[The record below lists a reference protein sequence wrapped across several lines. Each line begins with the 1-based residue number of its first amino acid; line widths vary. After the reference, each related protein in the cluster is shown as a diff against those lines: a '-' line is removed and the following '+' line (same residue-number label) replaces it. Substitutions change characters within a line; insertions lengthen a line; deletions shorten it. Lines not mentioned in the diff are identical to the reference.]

1 MSVNFK
7 SIFRYAGTL
16 VPSGVRTAL
25 LMCLLLVVGNLSAQT
40 TAKGTVTDNTGEP
53 VIGATVVEKGN
64 PKNAAVTDFD
74 GNFTLKLQS
83 GKTVVISYIGMV
95 TQEVTAGPDMQ
106 IKLQD
111 DNAALEEVV
120 VVGYTSKARKDLTGS
135 VGSVSG
141 AKLAA
146 VPVTSAAV
154 ALQGKVSG
162 VQVTTVDGQPG
173 ADVNIRVRGGTSVT
187 QSNEP
192 LYIVDGFQVSNIND
206 IPPTDI
212 ASIDILKDA
221 SLTAIYG
228 AKGGNG
234 VVVVTTKSAKEGKVT
249 VSFNGNLSISHISKT
264 LDLMNA
270 QQFANYQ
277 YQWHANNGTRSTN
290 AKFFKANFGNPYDL
304 DMYSTLP
311 SHDWQDEV
319 MGETPLNYSA
329 NVTIGGGSEKVKF
342 NASITQSEDKGI
354 IQGSGVRRTNINF
367 KTSVSPS
374 DKLTIQ
380 FNPKFTFRR
389 DEGAGGNNIGTGG
402 IIDVLKYRPTNGLR
416 EFGYVD
422 PTYADPD
429 EEELFTY
436 TNPKNDIAINQLV
449 KHSYTYTNG
458 VAIDWKPIKG
468 LTLRSEATI
477 GLQWTDQSRFYGA
490 LTSTGQD
497 NNNQPVATISNT
509 KKLSYVWTN
518 TAAYNMTLKKDHN
531 FSFLLGQEI
540 NHSQTRSNS
549 ITNRY
554 FPRAFTA
561 KEAWNNMGFG
571 TPYQATASLSTSDRT
586 ASFFG
591 QISYNYKHKYLLS
604 ATFRA
609 DGSTKFAPGNQWGYF
624 PSISGAW
631 VISEE
636 PWFQKNVKFIN
647 QLKIRAAYGLAGN
660 NRIDSDM
667 WRHLYAI
674 NSTGGPGFGEV
685 TTYGEQYYG
694 NNGGAKFSNEG
705 IKWETTITRNLA
717 ADIQLFNGRLTITP
731 EVYWNT
737 TRDLLY
743 RSDLNSTLGYTNQM
757 QNIGQVT
764 NKGVE
769 LTISGD
775 ILQGKDYV
783 LSANLNFGHNKMKID
798 KLNGTDNVVWDQN
811 DRWKSSYNDYCLR
824 VGDEVGLIYGFVYDG
839 LYSFDEFYFDPLNNF
854 QAVPWGSSAADNGT
868 SNNQAP
874 REDGYVTVINDV
886 SGSTESGIATM
897 PGKIKFKDL
906 DGDGRIT
913 ENDRTVIGNTN
924 PKIQGGFGISGS
936 WKDFDFAANFTYML
950 DFDINNA
957 TAYTLSSSEKNKQKF
972 FNVFSD
978 FVNGWQYNDLTG
990 DLTGTK
996 GDILYKLYYVDN
1008 GVDIYK
1014 QANAGRTL
1022 WNPADVQTK
1031 LTQSY
1036 FIEDGSFLRCSD
1048 ITLGYT
1054 LPKKL
1059 TQKVGISKA
1068 RFYVSASNLFILTK
1082 YTGYDPEVDI
1092 QTGLTCGMDYNRYP
1106 RARSFV
1112 FGTNI
1117 TF

>member
-1 MSVNFK
+1 M
-7 SIFRYAGTL
+7 R
-16 VPSGVRTAL
+16 L
-25 LMCLLLVVGNLSAQT
+25 LCKLCLLAAFFVLAPPEVLAQT
-40 TAKGTVTDNTGEP
+40 IAKGQVFDSTGEP
-53 VIGATVVEKGN
+53 VIGATVVEKGD

-74 GNFTLKLQS
+74 GNFSLTLK
-83 GKTVVISYIGMV
+83 KAKAVVISYIGMV
-95 TQEVTAGPDMQ
+95 TQEVAASQNMNVT
-106 IKLQD
+106 LQD
-111 DNAALEEVV
+111 DNASLEEVV

-141 AKLAA
+141 AKLAV

-187 QSNEP
+187 QTNEP
-192 LYIVDGFQVSNIND
+192 LYIVDGFQVDNIND

-234 VVVVTTKSAKEGKVT
+234 VVVVTTKSAKEGKVQ
-249 VSFNGNLSISHISKT
+249 VSFNANLNISHLAKK
-264 LDLMNA
+264 LDIMNA
-270 QQFANYQ
+270 QDFVNYQ
-277 YQWHANNGTRSTN
+277 YQWHAAAGTRNSN
-290 AKFFKANFGNPYDL
+290 AKFFRSNFGNPYDL

-319 MGETPLNYSA
+319 MGETPVNYSA

-342 NASITQSEDKGI
+342 NLSLTNSEDKGI
-354 IQGSGVRRTNINF
+354 ILGSGVRRTNLNV
-367 KTSVSPS
+367 KTNVQIS
-374 DKLTIQ
+374 DKLSMQ

-389 DEGAGGNNIGTGG
+389 DNGAGGDNVGTGG
-402 IIDVLKYRPTNGLR
+402 IIDVLQYRPTNGLR
-416 EFGYVD
+416 EFGYID
-422 PTYADPD
+422 PAYADPN
-429 EEELFTY
+429 EEEIFTY
-436 TNPKNDIAINQLV
+436 TNPKSDIAINQLI

-458 VAIDWKPIKG
+458 IALDWKPVKG
-468 LTLRSEATI
+468 LTLRTEATI
-477 GLQWTDQSRFYGA
+477 GLGWTDNNRFYGA
-490 LTSTGQD
+490 LTSTGKK
-497 NNNQPVATISNT
+497 NNNLPVAEITDT
-509 KKLSYVWTN
+509 RKFSYVWTN
-518 TAAYNMTLKKDHN
+518 TASYNFSVKDTHN
-531 FSFLLGQEI
+531 WSFLLGQEI
-540 NHSQTRSNS
+540 HHSQT
-549 ITNRY
+549 TKTYMMNRY
-554 FPRAFTA
+554 FPRNFQARQ
-561 KEAWNNMGFG
+561 AWNNMKFG
-571 TPYQATASLSTSDRT
+571 NPYQDETELSTADRT

-591 QISYNYKHKYLLS
+591 QANYNFKHRYLLS

-609 DGSTKFAPGNQWGYF
+609 DGSTKFAPGYQWGYF

-636 PWFQKNVKFIN
+636 PFMKNVEWIS
-647 QLKIRAAYGLAGN
+647 QLKLRAAFGLAGN

-667 WRHLYAI
+667 WRILYNI
-674 NSTGGPGFGEV
+674 NSTGGPGFGEQ
-685 TTYGEQYYG
+685 TQYGEKYYG
-694 NNGGAKFSNEG
+694 NNGGATFSNEK

-717 ADIQLFNGRLTITP
+717 ADISLFNGRVTITP

-743 RSDLNSTLGYTNQM
+743 KSDLDPTLGYTNQM

-764 NKGVE
+764 NKGIE
-769 LTISGD
+769 FSISGD

-783 LSANLNFGHNKMKID
+783 LSANINFGLNKKKID
-798 KLNGTDNVVWDQN
+798 KLNGTDDVIWDQN
-811 DRWKSSYNDYCLR
+811 NRWKSSYNDYCLK

-839 LYSFDEFYFDPLNNF
+839 LYQFDEFYFDPLNNY
-854 QAVPWGSSAADNGT
+854 QAVPWGSAAADNGT
-868 SNNQAP
+868 SSNCAP
-874 REDGYVTVINDV
+874 RQDGYVTVINDI
-886 SGSTESGIATM
+886 SGSSNSGIATL

-924 PKIQGGFGISGS
+924 PKIQGGFGLSGQ
-936 WKDFDFAANFTYML
+936 WKDFDFTANFTYML

-957 TAYTLSSSEKNKQKF
+957 TAYTLSASEGNGKDKDKKF
-972 FNVFSD
+972 YNVLTEFKD
-978 FVNGWQYNDLTG
+978 GWQYNDLDG
-990 DLTGTK
+990 SITGTK
-996 GDILYKLYYVDN
+996 GDILYKIYYVDDCVN
-1008 GVDIYK
+1008 LYK
-1014 QANAGRTL
+1014 SANEGRTL
-1022 WNPADVQTK
+1022 WNPTDVTK
-1031 LTQSY
+1031 KITHSY

-1054 LPKKL
+1054 LPKNLIKKTGL
-1059 TQKVGISKA
+1059 TKA
-1068 RFYVSASNLFILTK
+1068 RFYVSASNLFIITG
-1082 YTGYDPEVDI
+1082 YSGYDPEVDI

>member
-1 MSVNFK
+1 M
-7 SIFRYAGTL
+7 R
-16 VPSGVRTAL
+16 L
-25 LMCLLLVVGNLSAQT
+25 LCRLCLLAAFFVLAPPEVLAQT
-40 TAKGTVTDNTGEP
+40 IAKGQVLDSTGEA
-53 VIGATVVEKGN
+53 VIGATVVEKGD

-74 GNFTLKLQS
+74 GNFSLTLKNA
-83 GKTVVISYIGMV
+83 KTVVISYIGMV
-95 TQEVTAGPDMQ
+95 SQEVAASQNMKVT
-106 IKLQD
+106 LQD

-120 VVGYTSKARKDLTGS
+120 VIGYTSKARKDLTGS

-192 LYIVDGFQVSNIND
+192 LYIVDGFQVDNIND

-234 VVVVTTKSAKEGKVT
+234 VVVVTTKSAKEGKVQ
-249 VSFNGNLSISHISKT
+249 VSFNANLNISHLAKK
-264 LDLMNA
+264 LDIMNA
-270 QQFANYQ
+270 QDFVNYQ
-277 YQWHANNGTRSTN
+277 YQWHAAAGTRNSN
-290 AKFFKANFGNPYDL
+290 AKFFRSNFGNPYDL

-319 MGETPLNYSA
+319 MGETPVNYSA

-342 NASITQSEDKGI
+342 NLSLTNSEDKGI
-354 IQGSGVRRTNINF
+354 ILGSGVRRTNLNV
-367 KTSVSPS
+367 KTNVQIS
-374 DKLTIQ
+374 DKLSMQ

-389 DEGAGGNNIGTGG
+389 DNGAGGEHIGTGG

-416 EFGYVD
+416 EYGYID
-422 PTYADPD
+422 PAYADPN

-436 TNPKNDIAINQLV
+436 TNPKSDIAINQLI
-449 KHSYTYTNG
+449 KHTYTYTNG
-458 VAIDWKPIKG
+458 ISFDWKPIKG
-468 LTLRSEATI
+468 LTLRTEATI
-477 GLQWTDQSRFYGA
+477 GLSWKDQNRFYGA
-490 LTSTGQD
+490 LTSTGKS
-497 NNNQPVATISNT
+497 NNNLPVGQITDYRG
-509 KKLSYVWTN
+509 LSYVWTN
-518 TAAYNMTLKKDHN
+518 TASYSFSVKDTHN
-531 FSFLLGQEI
+531 WSFLLGQEI
-540 NHSQTRSNS
+540 QHSQT
-549 ITNRY
+549 TTTYMMNRY
-554 FPRAFTA
+554 FPRNFTA
-561 KEAWNNMGFG
+561 REAWNNMKFG
-571 TPYQATASLSTSDRT
+571 NPFQSETELSTSDRT

-591 QISYNYKHKYLLS
+591 QANYNYKHRYLLS

-609 DGSTKFAPGNQWGYF
+609 DGSTKFAPGYQWGYF

-636 PWFQKNVKFIN
+636 PFMKDVEWIS
-647 QLKIRAAYGLAGN
+647 QLKLRAAFGLAGN
-660 NRIDSDM
+660 NRINSDM
-667 WRHLYAI
+667 WRILYNI
-674 NSTGGPGFGEV
+674 NSTGGPGFGEQ
-685 TTYGEQYYG
+685 TQYGEKYYG
-694 NNGGAKFSNEG
+694 NNGGATFSNEE

-717 ADIQLFNGRLTITP
+717 ADISLFNGRVTITP

-743 RSDLNSTLGYTNQM
+743 KSDLDPTLGYTNQQ

-764 NKGVE
+764 NKGIE
-769 LTISGD
+769 FSISGD

-783 LSANLNFGHNKMKID
+783 LSANINFGLNKKKID
-798 KLNGTDNVVWDQN
+798 KLNGTDDVIWDQN
-811 DRWKSSYNDYCLR
+811 NRWKSSYNDYCLK

-839 LYSFDEFYFDPLNNF
+839 LYQFDEFYFDPLNNY
-854 QAVPWGSSAADNGT
+854 QAVPWGSAAADNGT
-868 SNNQAP
+868 SSNCAP
-874 REDGYVTVINDV
+874 REDGYVTVINDI
-886 SGSTESGIATM
+886 SGSSNSGIATL

-924 PKIQGGFGISGS
+924 PKIQGGFGLSGQ
-936 WKDFDFAANFTYML
+936 WKDFDFTANFTYML

-957 TAYTLSSSEKNKQKF
+957 TAYTLSASESNKNNF
-972 FNVFSD
+972 YNVLKEFR
-978 FVNGWQYNDLTG
+978 NGWQYNDIDG
-990 DLTGTK
+990 SITGTK
-996 GDILYKLYYVDN
+996 GDILYKIYYVDDCVN
-1008 GVDIYK
+1008 LYK
-1014 QANAGRTL
+1014 NANQGRDL
-1022 WNPADVQTK
+1022 WNPTDVTK
-1031 LTQSY
+1031 KITHSY

-1048 ITLGYT
+1048 ITVGYT
-1054 LPKKL
+1054 LPKNL
-1059 TQKVGISKA
+1059 IQKVGLTKA
-1068 RFYVSASNLFILTK
+1068 RFYVSASNLFILTS
-1082 YTGYDPEVDI
+1082 YSGYDPEVDI

>member
-1 MSVNFK
+1 M
-7 SIFRYAGTL
+7 R
-16 VPSGVRTAL
+16 L
-25 LMCLLLVVGNLSAQT
+25 LCKLCLLAAFFVLAPPEVLAQT
-40 TAKGTVTDNTGEP
+40 IAKGQVFDTTGEP
-53 VIGATVVEKGN
+53 VIGATVVEKGD

-74 GNFTLKLQS
+74 GNFTLSLKKA
-83 GKTVVISYIGMV
+83 KTVVISFIGMV
-95 TQEVTAGPDMQ
+95 TQEVAASQNMKVT
-106 IKLQD
+106 LQD

-120 VVGYTSKARKDLTGS
+120 VIGYTSKARKDLTGS

-192 LYIVDGFQVSNIND
+192 LYIVDGFQVENIND

-234 VVVVTTKSAKEGKVT
+234 VVVVTTKSAKEGKVQ
-249 VSFNGNLSISHISKT
+249 VSFNGNLNISHLAKK

-270 QQFANYQ
+270 QDFVNYQ
-277 YQWHANNGTRSTN
+277 YQWHAAAGTRNSN
-290 AKFFKANFGNPYDL
+290 AKFFRSNFGNPYDL

-319 MGETPLNYSA
+319 MGETPVNYSA

-342 NASITQSEDKGI
+342 NLSLTNSEDKGI
-354 IQGSGVRRTNINF
+354 ILGSGVRRTNLNV
-367 KTSVSPS
+367 KTNIELS
-374 DKLTIQ
+374 DKLSMQ

-389 DEGAGGNNIGTGG
+389 DNGAGGDNIGTGG

-416 EFGYVD
+416 EYGYID
-422 PTYADPD
+422 PAYADPI
-429 EEELFTY
+429 EESYFTY
-436 TNPKNDIAINQLV
+436 TNPKSDIAINQLI

-458 VAIDWKPIKG
+458 IALDWKPIKG
-468 LTLRSEATI
+468 LTLRTEATI
-477 GLQWTDQSRFYGA
+477 GLGWTDNNRFYGA
-490 LTSTGQD
+490 LTSTGKS
-497 NNNQPVATISNT
+497 NNNLPVAQITDT
-509 KKLSYVWTN
+509 RKFSYVWTN
-518 TAAYNMTLKKDHN
+518 TAAYSFSVKDTHN
-531 FSFLLGQEI
+531 WSFLLGQEI
-540 NHSQTRSNS
+540 HHSQNT
-549 ITNRY
+549 TTYMMNRY
-554 FPRAFTA
+554 FPRNFSARD
-561 KEAWNNMGFG
+561 AWNNMKFG
-571 TPYQATASLSTSDRT
+571 TPYQSETELSTADRT

-591 QISYNYKHKYLLS
+591 QANYNFKHRYLLS

-609 DGSTKFAPGNQWGYF
+609 DGSTKFAPGYQWGYF

-636 PWFQKNVKFIN
+636 PFMKDVKWIS
-647 QLKIRAAYGLAGN
+647 QLKLRAAFGLAGN
-660 NRIDSDM
+660 NRISSDM
-667 WRHLYAI
+667 WRILYTI
-674 NSTGGPGFGEV
+674 NSTGGPGFSEQ
-685 TTYGEQYYG
+685 TQYGEKYYG
-694 NNGGAKFSNEG
+694 NNGGSTFSNEK

-717 ADIQLFNGRLTITP
+717 ADISLFNGRITITP

-743 RSDLNSTLGYTNQM
+743 KSDLDPTLGYTSQQ

-764 NKGVE
+764 NKGIE
-769 LTISGD
+769 FSISGD

-783 LSANLNFGHNKMKID
+783 LSANINFGLNKKKID
-798 KLNGTDNVVWDQN
+798 KLNGTDDVIWDQN
-811 DRWKSSYNDYCLR
+811 NRWKSSYNDYCLK

-839 LYSFDEFYFDPLNNF
+839 LYQFDEFYFDPLNNY
-854 QAVPWGSSAADNGT
+854 QAVPWGSAAADNGT
-868 SNNQAP
+868 SSNCAP
-874 REDGYVTVINDV
+874 REDGYVTVINDI
-886 SGSTESGIATM
+886 SGSSNSGIATL

-924 PKIQGGFGISGS
+924 PKVQGGFGLSGQ
-936 WKDFDFAANFTYML
+936 WKDFDFTANFTYML

-957 TAYTLSSSEKNKQKF
+957 TAYTLSSSEGNKNNF
-972 FNVFSD
+972 YNVLTEFN
-978 FVNGWQYNDLTG
+978 NGWQYNDIDG
-990 DLTGTK
+990 SITGTK
-996 GDILYKLYYVDN
+996 GDILYKIYYVDDCVN
-1008 GVDIYK
+1008 LYK
-1014 QANAGRTL
+1014 NANQGRTL
-1022 WNPADVQTK
+1022 WNPTDVTK
-1031 LTQSY
+1031 KITHSY

-1054 LPKKL
+1054 LPKNLIK
-1059 TQKVGISKA
+1059 KVGLTKA
-1068 RFYVSASNLFILTK
+1068 RFYVSASNLFIITG

>member
-1 MSVNFK
+1 M
-7 SIFRYAGTL
+7 R
-16 VPSGVRTAL
+16 L
-25 LMCLLLVVGNLSAQT
+25 LCKLCLLAAFFVLAPPEVLAQT
-40 TAKGTVTDNTGEP
+40 IAKGQVFDSTGEP
-53 VIGATVVEKGN
+53 VIGATVVEKGD
-64 PKNAAVTDFD
+64 PKNATVTDFD
-74 GNFTLKLQS
+74 GNFSLTLKKAKQ
-83 GKTVVISYIGMV
+83 VVISYIGMV
-95 TQEVTAGPDMQ
+95 SQEVTASPNMNVT
-106 IKLQD
+106 LQD

-120 VVGYTSKARKDLTGS
+120 VIGYTSKARKDLTGS

-192 LYIVDGFQVSNIND
+192 LYIVDGFQVDNIND

-228 AKGGNG
+228 SKGGNG
-234 VVVVTTKSAKEGKVT
+234 VVVVTTKSAKEGKVQ
-249 VSFNGNLSISHISKT
+249 VSFNANLNISHLAKT
-264 LDLMNA
+264 LDIMNA
-270 QQFANYQ
+270 QDFVNYQ
-277 YQWHANNGTRSTN
+277 YQWHAAAGTRNSN
-290 AKFFKANFGNPYDL
+290 AKFFRSNFGNPYDL

-319 MGETPLNYSA
+319 MGETPVNYSA

-342 NASITQSEDKGI
+342 NLSLTNSEDKGI
-354 IQGSGVRRTNINF
+354 ILGSGVRRTNLNM
-367 KTSVSPS
+367 KTNVQLS
-374 DKLTIQ
+374 DKLSMQ
-380 FNPKFTFRR
+380 YNPKFTFRR
-389 DEGAGGNNIGTGG
+389 DNGAGGSHIGTGG

-416 EFGYVD
+416 EFGYID
-422 PTYADPD
+422 PAYADPN

-436 TNPKNDIAINQLV
+436 TNPKSDIAINQLI

-458 VAIDWKPIKG
+458 LAFDWKPLKG
-468 LTLRSEATI
+468 LTLRTEATL
-477 GLQWTDQSRFYGA
+477 GLGWTDNNRFYGA
-490 LTSTGQD
+490 LTSTGKK
-497 NNNQPVATISNT
+497 NNNLPVAQITNT
-509 KKLSYVWTN
+509 RRFSYVWTN
-518 TAAYNMTLKKDHN
+518 TAVYNFSVKDTHN
-531 FSFLLGQEI
+531 WSFLLGQEI
-540 NHSQTRSNS
+540 QDSQTTTTYIQSL
-549 ITNRY
+549 Y
-554 FPRAFTA
+554 FPRNFTA
-561 KEAWNNMGFG
+561 REAWNNMSFG
-571 TPYQATASLSTSDRT
+571 TAYGDRTELSTANRT

-591 QISYNYKHKYLLS
+591 QANYNYKHRYLLS

-609 DGSTKFAPGNQWGYF
+609 DGSTKFAPGYQWGYF
-624 PSISGAW
+624 PSVSGAW

-636 PWFQKNVKFIN
+636 PFMKNIEWIS
-647 QLKIRAAYGLAGN
+647 QLKLRAAIGLVGN
-660 NRIDSDM
+660 NNIANDM
-667 WRHLYAI
+667 WRILYSI
-674 NSTGGPGFGEV
+674 NSNGGPGFGEQ
-685 TTYGEQYYG
+685 TQYGEKYYG
-694 NNGGAKFSNEG
+694 NNGGAKFSNEE

-717 ADIQLFNGRLTITP
+717 ADISLFNGRVTITP

-743 RSDLNSTLGYTNQM
+743 DSYLDSTLGYTSQQ

-764 NKGVE
+764 NKGIE
-769 LTISGD
+769 FSISGD

-783 LSANLNFGHNKMKID
+783 LSANINFGLNKKKID
-798 KLNGTDNVVWDQN
+798 KLNGTDDVLWYQN
-811 DRWKSSYNDYCLR
+811 DNWKSSYNDYCLK

-839 LYSFDEFYFDPLNNF
+839 LYQFDEFYFDPLNNY
-854 QAVPWGSSAADNGT
+854 QAVPWGSAAADNGT
-868 SNNQAP
+868 SSNCAP
-874 REDGYVTVINDV
+874 RQDGYITVINDI
-886 SGSTESGIATM
+886 SGSSNSGIATL

-924 PKIQGGFGISGS
+924 PKVQGGFGLSGQ
-936 WKDFDFAANFTYML
+936 WKDFDFTANFTYML

-957 TAYTLSSSEKNKQKF
+957 TAYTLSASESNKNNF
-972 FNVFSD
+972 YNVLKD
-978 FVNGWQYNDLTG
+978 FRNGWQYNDIDG
-990 DLTGTK
+990 SITGTK
-996 GDILYKLYYVDN
+996 GDILYKIYYVDDCVN
-1008 GVDIYK
+1008 LYK
-1014 QANAGRTL
+1014 KANEGRDL
-1022 WNPADVQTK
+1022 WNPTDVTK
-1031 LTQSY
+1031 KITHSY

-1054 LPKKL
+1054 LPKNL
-1059 TQKVGISKA
+1059 TQKIGLSKA
-1068 RFYVSASNLFILTK
+1068 RFYVSASNLFILTG
-1082 YTGYDPEVDI
+1082 YSGYDPEVDI

>member
-1 MSVNFK
+1 M
-7 SIFRYAGTL
+7 
-16 VPSGVRTAL
+16 
-25 LMCLLLVVGNLSAQT
+25 
-40 TAKGTVTDNTGEP
+40 
-53 VIGATVVEKGN
+53 IGATVVEKGD

-74 GNFTLKLQS
+74 GNFSLTLKNA
-83 GKTVVISYIGMV
+83 KTVVISYIGMV
-95 TQEVTAGPDMQ
+95 SQEVAASQNMKVT
-106 IKLQD
+106 LQD

-120 VVGYTSKARKDLTGS
+120 VIGYTSKARKDLTGS

-192 LYIVDGFQVSNIND
+192 LYIVDGFQVDNIND

-234 VVVVTTKSAKEGKVT
+234 VVVVTTKSAKEGKVQ
-249 VSFNGNLSISHISKT
+249 VSFNANLNISHLAKK
-264 LDLMNA
+264 LDIMNA
-270 QQFANYQ
+270 QDFVNYQ
-277 YQWHANNGTRSTN
+277 YQWHAAAGTRNSN
-290 AKFFKANFGNPYDL
+290 AKFFRSNFGNPYDL

-319 MGETPLNYSA
+319 MGETPVNYSA

-342 NASITQSEDKGI
+342 NLSLTNSEDKGI
-354 IQGSGVRRTNINF
+354 ILGSGVRRTNLNV
-367 KTSVSPS
+367 KTNVQIS
-374 DKLTIQ
+374 DKLSMQ

-389 DEGAGGNNIGTGG
+389 DNGAGGEHIGTGG

-416 EFGYVD
+416 EYGYID
-422 PTYADPD
+422 PAYADPN

-436 TNPKNDIAINQLV
+436 TNPKSDIAINQLI
-449 KHSYTYTNG
+449 KHSYSYTNG
-458 VAIDWKPIKG
+458 ISFDWKPIKG
-468 LTLRSEATI
+468 LTLRTEATI
-477 GLQWTDQSRFYGA
+477 GLNWRDQNRFYGA
-490 LTSTGQD
+490 LTSTGKS
-497 NNNQPVATISNT
+497 NNNLPVGQITDYRG
-509 KKLSYVWTN
+509 LSYVWTN
-518 TAAYNMTLKKDHN
+518 TASYSFSVKDTHN
-531 FSFLLGQEI
+531 WSFLLGQEI
-540 NHSQTRSNS
+540 QHSQT
-549 ITNRY
+549 TTTYMMNRY
-554 FPRAFTA
+554 FPRNFTA
-561 KEAWNNMGFG
+561 REAWNNMKFG
-571 TPYQATASLSTSDRT
+571 NPYQSETELSTSDRT

-591 QISYNYKHKYLLS
+591 QANYNFKHRYLLS

-609 DGSTKFAPGNQWGYF
+609 DGSTKFAPGYQWGYF

-636 PWFQKNVKFIN
+636 PFMKDVEWIS
-647 QLKIRAAYGLAGN
+647 QLKLRAAFGLAGN
-660 NRIDSDM
+660 NRINSDM
-667 WRHLYAI
+667 WRILYNI
-674 NSTGGPGFGEV
+674 NSTGGPGFGEQ
-685 TTYGEQYYG
+685 TQYGEKYYG
-694 NNGGAKFSNEG
+694 NNGGATFSNEE

-717 ADIQLFNGRLTITP
+717 ADISLFNGRVTITP

-743 RSDLNSTLGYTNQM
+743 KSDLDPTLGYTNQQ

-764 NKGVE
+764 NKGIE
-769 LTISGD
+769 FSISGD

-783 LSANLNFGHNKMKID
+783 LSANINFGLNKKKID
-798 KLNGTDNVVWDQN
+798 KLNGTDDVIWDQN
-811 DRWKSSYNDYCLR
+811 NRWKSSYNDYCLK

-839 LYSFDEFYFDPLNNF
+839 LYQFDEFYFDPLNNY
-854 QAVPWGSSAADNGT
+854 QAVPWGSAAADNGT
-868 SNNQAP
+868 SSNCAP
-874 REDGYVTVINDV
+874 REDGYVTVINDI
-886 SGSTESGIATM
+886 SGSSNSGIATL

-924 PKIQGGFGISGS
+924 PKIQGGFGLSGQ
-936 WKDFDFAANFTYML
+936 WKDFDFTANFTYML

-957 TAYTLSSSEKNKQKF
+957 TAYTLSASEGNKNNF
-972 FNVFSD
+972 YNVLKD
-978 FVNGWQYNDLTG
+978 FRNGWQYNDIDG
-990 DLTGTK
+990 SITGTK
-996 GDILYKLYYVDN
+996 GDILYKIYYVDDCVN
-1008 GVDIYK
+1008 LYK
-1014 QANAGRTL
+1014 NANQGRDL
-1022 WNPADVQTK
+1022 WNPTDVTK
-1031 LTQSY
+1031 KITHSY

-1048 ITLGYT
+1048 ITVGYT
-1054 LPKKL
+1054 LPKNL
-1059 TQKVGISKA
+1059 IQKVGLTKA
-1068 RFYVSASNLFILTK
+1068 RFYVSASNLFILTG
-1082 YTGYDPEVDI
+1082 YSGYDPEVDI

>member
-1 MSVNFK
+1 MSVKFK
-7 SIFRYAGTL
+7 SIFR
-16 VPSGVRTAL
+16 SAL
-25 LMCLLLVVGNLSAQT
+25 LLCLLLVCGQAMAQT
-40 TAKGTVTDNTGEP
+40 TAKGTVTDATGEP

-74 GNFTLKLQS
+74 GNFTLKLQN

-95 TQEVTAGPDMQ
+95 TQEVKAGPDMKVQ
-106 IKLQD
+106 LQD

-141 AKLAA
+141 AKLAV

-154 ALQGKVSG
+154 ALQGKISG

-173 ADVNIRVRGGTSVT
+173 ADVNIRVRGGTSIT

-212 ASIDILKDA
+212 ASIDVLKDA

-234 VVVVTTKSAKEGKVT
+234 VVVVTTKSAKEGKVQVT
-249 VSFNGNLSISHISKT
+249 FNANLNISHLAKK

-270 QQFANYQ
+270 QDFANYQ
-277 YQWHANNGTRSTN
+277 YQWHSCNGTRSTN
-290 AKFFKANFGNPYDL
+290 GKFFRANFGNPYDL

-311 SHDWQDEV
+311 SHDWQKEV
-319 MGETPLNYSA
+319 MGETPVNYST
-329 NVTIGGGSEKVKF
+329 NVTIGGGSDKIKF
-342 NASITQSEDKGI
+342 NLSLTQSEDKGI
-354 IQGSGVRRTNINF
+354 ILGSGVRRTNINF
-367 KTSVSPS
+367 KTNVQLSKNFS
-374 DKLTIQ
+374 IQ
-380 FNPKFTFRR
+380 FNPKFTYRR

-416 EFGYVD
+416 EFGYID
-422 PTYADPD
+422 PAYADPA
-429 EEELFTY
+429 EEELFNY
-436 TNPKNDIAINQLV
+436 TNPKSDIAINQLI
-449 KHSYTYTNG
+449 KHTYTYTNS
-458 VAIDWKPIKG
+458 VALEWKPIKG
-468 LTLRSEATI
+468 LNLRSEATI
-477 GLQWTDQSRFYGA
+477 GLQWADQSRFYGA
-490 LTSTGQD
+490 YTSVGQSTVH
-497 NNNQPVATISNT
+497 NKQPVATIAHT
-509 KKLSYVWTN
+509 KRLNYVWTN
-518 TAAYNMTLKKDHN
+518 TAAYNFSLKDMHN

-540 NHSQTRSNS
+540 YDSQTRSNS
-549 ITNRY
+549 MTNHL
-554 FPRAFTA
+554 FPEAFTA
-561 KEAWNNMGFG
+561 QEAWDNMNFG
-571 TPYQATASLSTSDRT
+571 TPYDVSSSLSTPDRT

-591 QISYNYKHKYLLS
+591 QVSYNYKHRYLIS
-604 ATFRA
+604 ATMRA
-609 DGSTKFAPGNQWGYF
+609 DGSTKFAPGYQWGYF

-631 VISEE
+631 VLSEE
-636 PWFQKNVKFIN
+636 PFMKDIKWIS

-660 NRIDSDM
+660 NRIGSDLY
-667 WRHLYAI
+667 RELYAI

-685 TTYGEQYYG
+685 TSLGEQYYG
-694 NNGGAKFSNEG
+694 NNSGSQFYNHK

-717 ADIQLFNGRLTITP
+717 ADISLFNGRLTITP
-731 EVYWNT
+731 EFYWNT

-743 RSDLNSTLGYTNQM
+743 RSDLLAVGYTSQM

-764 NKGVE
+764 NKGIE
-769 LTISGD
+769 LTVSGD

-783 LSANLNFGHNKMKID
+783 LSANFTFGHNKMKID
-798 KLNGTDNVVWDQN
+798 KLNGTDKVVWDQN

-824 VGDEVGLIYGFVYDG
+824 EGDEVGLIYGFVYDG
-839 LYSFDEFYFDPLNNF
+839 LYQFDEFYFDPQNNY
-854 QAVPWGSSAADNGT
+854 QAIPWGSSAADNGT
-868 SNNQAP
+868 SSNCGP

-886 SGSTESGIATM
+886 SGTSNSGIATL

-924 PKIQGGFGISGS
+924 PKFQGGFGLSGS
-936 WKDFDFAANFTYML
+936 WKDFDFTANFSYML

-957 TAYTLSSSEKNKQKF
+957 TAYTLSSSEGNKNKFNNVLAKF
-972 FNVFSD
+972 A
-978 FVNGWQYNDLTG
+978 NGWQYNDIDGSITN
-990 DLTGTK
+990 TK
-996 GDILYKLYYVDN
+996 GDILYKVYYLNDPVGLY
-1008 GVDIYK
+1008 K
-1014 QANAGRTL
+1014 RANEGRTL
-1022 WNPADVQTK
+1022 WNPTDVTTK

-1048 ITLGYT
+1048 VTLGYT

-1059 TQKVGISKA
+1059 TQKIGISKA
-1068 RFYVSASNLFILTK
+1068 RFYVSASNLFIITK

>member
-1 MSVNFK
+1 MSVNIK
-7 SIFRYAGTL
+7 SIL
-16 VPSGVRTAL
+16 RTAL
-25 LMCLLLVVGNLSAQT
+25 LLCLLLVVGQLHAQT
-40 TAKGTVTDNTGEP
+40 TAKGTVIDATGEA

-64 PKNAAVTDFD
+64 PKNATATDFD
-74 GNFTLKLQS
+74 GNFTLKLQQ
-83 GKTVVISYIGMV
+83 GKTVVVSYIGMV
-95 TQEVTAGPDMQ
+95 SQEVTAGPNMKIQ
-106 IKLQD
+106 LKD

-135 VGSVSG
+135 VGSISG
-141 AKLAA
+141 KKLEV

-154 ALQGKVSG
+154 ALQGKISG

-192 LYIVDGFQVSNIND
+192 LYIVDGFQVDNIND
-206 IPPTDI
+206 IPPSDI
-212 ASIDILKDA
+212 ASIDVLKDA

-234 VVVVTTKSAKEGKVT
+234 VVVVTTKSAQVGKVQ
-249 VSFNGNLSISHISKT
+249 VSFNGNLNISSLARK
-264 LDLMNA
+264 LDLMDA
-270 QQFANYQ
+270 QDFANYQ
-277 YQWHANNGTRSTN
+277 YQWHAANGTRSSN

-319 MGETPLNYSA
+319 MGENPINYSA
-329 NVTIGGGSEKVKF
+329 NVTIGGGSETVKF
-342 NASITQSEDKGI
+342 NVSLTQSEDKGVI
-354 IQGSGVRRTNINF
+354 LGSGVRRTVMNF
-367 KTSVSPS
+367 KTNVQINK
-374 DKLTIQ
+374 KLSLQ

-422 PTYADPD
+422 PAYADPD
-429 EEELFTY
+429 EEELFNY
-436 TNPKNDIAINQLV
+436 TNPRNDIAINQLI

-458 VAIDWKPIKG
+458 LALDWKPIKG

-477 GLQWTDQSRFYGA
+477 GLRWTDQSRFYGA
-490 LTSTGQD
+490 LTDVGQSH
-497 NNNQPVATISNT
+497 NSQPVAELTNT
-509 KKLSYVWTN
+509 KRFSYVWTN
-518 TAAYNMTLKKDHN
+518 TASYNFSLEDKHN
-531 FSFLLGQEI
+531 FSFLVGQEI
-540 NHSQTRSNS
+540 HHSQQTSNGLM
-549 ITNRY
+549 NRY

-561 KEAWNNMGFG
+561 REAWNNMGFG
-571 TPYQATASLSTSDRT
+571 TPYLSPSSLTTADRT

-591 QISYNYKHKYLLS
+591 QASYNFNHKYLLS

-609 DGSTKFAPGNQWGYF
+609 DGSTKFAPGKQWGYF

-631 VISEE
+631 VMSEE
-636 PWFQKNVKFIN
+636 PFMKDISWISN
-647 QLKIRAAYGLAGN
+647 LKLRAAFGLSGN
-660 NRIDSDM
+660 NRIDNDM
-667 WRHLYAI
+667 WRVLYAI

-685 TTYGEQYYG
+685 TPFGEQYYG
-694 NNGGAKFSNEG
+694 NNGGNKFSNKD
-705 IKWETTITRNLA
+705 IKWETTITRNIA
-717 ADIQLFNGRLTITP
+717 ADISLFNGRVSITP
-731 EVYWNT
+731 EFYWNT

-743 RSDLNSTLGYTNQM
+743 KSDLPSVIGYTSQM

-764 NKGVE
+764 NKGIEFSV
-769 LTISGD
+769 TGD

-783 LSANLNFGHNKMKID
+783 LSANINFGWNKKKID
-798 KLNGTDNVVWDQN
+798 KLNGTDDIVWDQN
-811 DRWKSSYNDYCLR
+811 DRWKSSYNDYCLK

-839 LYSFDEFYFDPLNNF
+839 LYRFDEFYFDPLNNY
-854 QAVPWGSSAADNGT
+854 QAVPWGSSSADNGT
-868 SNNQAP
+868 SSNCAP

-886 SGSTESGIATM
+886 SGSSNSGIATL

-924 PKIQGGFGISGS
+924 PKIQGGFGLSGQ
-936 WKDFDFAANFTYML
+936 WKNFDFTANFTYML

-957 TAYTLSSSEKNKQKF
+957 TAYTLSSSEGNSKHF
-972 FNVFSD
+972 FNVLEKFKD
-978 FVNGWQYNDLTG
+978 GWQYNDISG
-990 DLTGTK
+990 QLTGTK
-996 GDILYKLYYVDN
+996 GDILYKLYYVDDCVN
-1008 GVDIYK
+1008 IYK
-1014 QANAGRTL
+1014 NANQGRTL
-1022 WNPADVQTK
+1022 WNPTDVTTK

-1036 FIEDGSFLRCSD
+1036 FIEDASFLRCSD
-1048 ITLGYT
+1048 VTIGYT
-1054 LPKKL
+1054 LPKSL
-1059 TQKVGISKA
+1059 TQKAGISKA
-1068 RFYVSASNLFILTK
+1068 RFYVSASNLFIITS

-1106 RARSFV
+1106 RARMFA

>member
-1 MSVNFK
+1 LFVL
-7 SIFRYAGTL
+7 APPEVL
-16 VPSGVRTAL
+16 
-25 LMCLLLVVGNLSAQT
+25 AQT
-40 TAKGTVTDNTGEP
+40 IAKGQVFDSTGEP
-53 VIGATVVEKGN
+53 VIGATVVEKGD

-74 GNFTLKLQS
+74 GNFSLTLK
-83 GKTVVISYIGMV
+83 KAKAVVISYIGMV
-95 TQEVTAGPDMQ
+95 TQEVAASQNMNVT
-106 IKLQD
+106 LQD

-192 LYIVDGFQVSNIND
+192 LYIVDGFQVDNIND

-228 AKGGNG
+228 SKGGNG
-234 VVVVTTKSAKEGKVT
+234 VVVVTTKSAKEGKVQ
-249 VSFNGNLSISHISKT
+249 VSFNANLNISHLAKT
-264 LDLMNA
+264 LDIMNA
-270 QQFANYQ
+270 QDFVNYQ
-277 YQWHANNGTRSTN
+277 YQWHAAAGTRNSN
-290 AKFFKANFGNPYDL
+290 AKFFRSNFGNPYDL

-319 MGETPLNYSA
+319 MGETPVNYSA

-342 NASITQSEDKGI
+342 NLSLTNSEDKGI
-354 IQGSGVRRTNINF
+354 ILGSGVRRTNLNM
-367 KTSVSPS
+367 KTNVQLS
-374 DKLTIQ
+374 DKLSMQ
-380 FNPKFTFRR
+380 YNPKFTFRR
-389 DEGAGGNNIGTGG
+389 DNGAGGSHIGTGG

-416 EFGYVD
+416 EFGYID
-422 PTYADPD
+422 PAYADPN

-436 TNPKNDIAINQLV
+436 TNPKSDIAINQLI

-458 VAIDWKPIKG
+458 LAFDWKPLKG
-468 LTLRSEATI
+468 LTLRTEATL
-477 GLQWTDQSRFYGA
+477 GLGWTDNNRFYGA
-490 LTSTGQD
+490 LTATGK
-497 NNNQPVATISNT
+497 NNNNLPVAQITNT
-509 KKLSYVWTN
+509 RRFSYVWTN
-518 TAAYNMTLKKDHN
+518 TAVYNFSVKDTHN
-531 FSFLLGQEI
+531 WSFLLGQEI
-540 NHSQTRSNS
+540 QDSQTTTTYIQSL
-549 ITNRY
+549 Y
-554 FPRAFTA
+554 FPRNFTA
-561 KEAWNNMGFG
+561 REAWNNMSFG
-571 TPYQATASLSTSDRT
+571 TAYGDRTELSTANRT

-591 QISYNYKHKYLLS
+591 QVNYNYKHRYLLS

-609 DGSTKFAPGNQWGYF
+609 DGSTKFAPGYQWGYF
-624 PSISGAW
+624 PSVSGAW

-636 PWFQKNVKFIN
+636 PFMKNIEWIS
-647 QLKIRAAYGLAGN
+647 QLKLRAAIGLVGN
-660 NRIDSDM
+660 NNIANDM
-667 WRHLYAI
+667 WRILYSI
-674 NSTGGPGFGEV
+674 NSNGGPGFGEQ
-685 TTYGEQYYG
+685 TQYGEKYYG
-694 NNGGAKFSNEG
+694 NNGGAKFSNEE

-717 ADIQLFNGRLTITP
+717 ADISLFNGRVTITP

-743 RSDLNSTLGYTNQM
+743 DSYLDSTLGYTSQQ

-764 NKGVE
+764 NKGIE
-769 LTISGD
+769 FSISGD

-783 LSANLNFGHNKMKID
+783 LSANINFGLNKKKID
-798 KLNGTDNVVWDQN
+798 KLNGTDDVLWYQN
-811 DRWKSSYNDYCLR
+811 GSWKSSYNDYCLK

-839 LYSFDEFYFDPLNNF
+839 LYQFDEFYFDPLNNY

-868 SNNQAP
+868 SSDRAP
-874 REDGYVTVINDV
+874 REDGYVTVINDI
-886 SGSTESGIATM
+886 SGSSNSGIATL

-924 PKIQGGFGISGS
+924 PKIQGGFGLSGQ
-936 WKDFDFAANFTYML
+936 WKDFDFTANFTYML

-957 TAYTLSSSEKNKQKF
+957 TAYTLSASEGNKNNF
-972 FNVFSD
+972 YNVLKD
-978 FVNGWQYNDLTG
+978 FRNGWQYNDIDG
-990 DLTGTK
+990 SITGTK
-996 GDILYKLYYVDN
+996 GDILYKIYYVDDCVN
-1008 GVDIYK
+1008 LYK
-1014 QANAGRTL
+1014 NANQGRDL
-1022 WNPADVQTK
+1022 WNPTDVTK
-1031 LTQSY
+1031 KITHSY

-1054 LPKKL
+1054 LPKNL
-1059 TQKVGISKA
+1059 TQKIGLSKA
-1068 RFYVSASNLFILTK
+1068 RFYVSASNLFILTG
-1082 YTGYDPEVDI
+1082 YSGYDPEVDI

>member
-1 MSVNFK
+1 MSVKMK
-7 SIFRYAGTL
+7 SIFRTTL
-16 VPSGVRTAL
+16 L
-25 LMCLLLVVGNLSAQT
+25 LCLLLVCGQAMAQT
-40 TAKGTVTDNTGEP
+40 TAKGTVVDATGEP

-74 GNFTLKLQS
+74 GNFTLKLQKS
-83 GKTVVISYIGMV
+83 KTIVVSYIGMV
-95 TQEVTAGPDMQ
+95 TQEVNATGGDLS
-106 IKLQD
+106 ITLQD
-111 DNAALEEVV
+111 DNASLEEVV

-135 VGSVSG
+135 VGSISG

-154 ALQGKVSG
+154 ALQGKISG

-212 ASIDILKDA
+212 ASIDVLKDA

-234 VVVVTTKSAKEGKVT
+234 VVVVTTKSAKEGKIQ
-249 VSFNGNLSISHISKT
+249 VSFNGNLNISHLSKK

-270 QQFANYQ
+270 QDFANYQ
-277 YQWHANNGTRSTN
+277 YQWHACNGTRSSN

-329 NVTIGGGSEKVKF
+329 NVTVGGGSEKVKF
-342 NASITQSEDKGI
+342 NVSVTQSEDKGI
-354 IQGSGVRRTNINF
+354 ILGSGVRRTNLNF
-367 KTSVSPS
+367 KTNVQIS
-374 DKLTIQ
+374 DKLSLQ

-422 PTYADPD
+422 PSYADPN
-429 EEELFTY
+429 EEEIFTY
-436 TNPKNDIAINQLV
+436 TNPKNDIAINQLI

-458 VAIDWKPIKG
+458 LALDWKPIKG
-468 LTLRSEATI
+468 LTLRTEATI
-477 GLQWTDQSRFYGA
+477 GLKWTDQSRFYGA
-490 LTSTGQD
+490 LTDVGRD
-497 NNNQPVATISNT
+497 NNNQPVATITNT
-509 KKLSYVWTN
+509 HQLSYVWTN
-518 TAAYNMTLKKDHN
+518 TASYNFSVKDAHN
-531 FSFLLGQEI
+531 WSFLLGQEI
-540 NHSQTRSNS
+540 NHSQGRSNG

-561 KEAWNNMGFG
+561 REAWNNMGFG
-571 TPYQATASLSTSDRT
+571 TPYQSPSSLSTADRT

-591 QISYNYKHKYLLS
+591 QVSYNWKHRYLLS

-636 PWFQKNVKFIN
+636 PWMKKYDWIS
-647 QLKIRAAYGLAGN
+647 QLKIRAAFGLAGN
-660 NRIDSDM
+660 NRIDNDM
-667 WRHLYAI
+667 WRVLYAI

-685 TTYGEQYYG
+685 TQFGEQYYG
-694 NNGGAKFSNEG
+694 NNGGPRFSNED

-717 ADIQLFNGRLTITP
+717 ADISLFNGRLTITP
-731 EVYWNT
+731 EFYWNT

-743 RSDLNSTLGYTNQM
+743 RSDLASVLGYTNQM

-764 NKGVE
+764 NKGIE
-769 LTISGD
+769 LSISGD

-783 LSANLNFGHNKMKID
+783 LSANVTFGHNKMKID

-811 DRWKSSYNDYCLR
+811 DRWKSSYNDYCLK

-839 LYSFDEFYFDPLNNF
+839 LYTFDEFYFDPLNNY
-854 QAVPWGSSAADNGT
+854 QAVPWGSSAADNGGK
-868 SNNQAP
+868 SDVGP
-874 REDGYVTVINDV
+874 RADGYVTVINDV
-886 SGSTESGIATM
+886 SGSSNSGIATL

-924 PKIQGGFGISGS
+924 PKYQGGFGLSGS
-936 WKDFDFAANFTYML
+936 YKDFDFTANFTYML

-957 TAYTLSSSEKNKQKF
+957 TAYTLSSSEKNSKNFYNVYAKF
-972 FNVFSD
+972 A
-978 FVNGWQYNDLTG
+978 NGWQYNDIDGSLS
-990 DLTGTK
+990 GTK
-996 GDILYKLYYVDN
+996 GDILYKLYYVDDCVN
-1008 GVDIYK
+1008 IYK
-1014 QANAGRTL
+1014 NANANRNL
-1022 WNPADVQTK
+1022 WNPTDVTTK

-1048 ITLGYT
+1048 ITIGYT
-1054 LPKKL
+1054 LPKEL
-1059 TQKVGISKA
+1059 TKKVGISKA
-1068 RFYVSASNLFILTK
+1068 RFYVSASNLFIITN

-1106 RARSFV
+1106 RSRSFV

>member
-1 MSVNFK
+1 M
-7 SIFRYAGTL
+7 R
-16 VPSGVRTAL
+16 L
-25 LMCLLLVVGNLSAQT
+25 LCRLCLLAAFFVLAPPEVLAQT
-40 TAKGTVTDNTGEP
+40 IAKGQVFDSTGEP
-53 VIGATVVEKGN
+53 VIGATVVEKGD
-64 PKNAAVTDFD
+64 PKNATVTDFD
-74 GNFTLKLQS
+74 GNFSLTLKKAKQ
-83 GKTVVISYIGMV
+83 VVISYIGMV
-95 TQEVTAGPDMQ
+95 SQEVAASQNMKVT
-106 IKLQD
+106 LQD

-120 VVGYTSKARKDLTGS
+120 VIGYTSKARKDLTGS

-192 LYIVDGFQVSNIND
+192 LYIVDGFQVDNIND

-228 AKGGNG
+228 SKGGNG
-234 VVVVTTKSAKEGKVT
+234 VVVVTTKSAKEGKVQ
-249 VSFNGNLSISHISKT
+249 VSFNANLNISHLAKT
-264 LDLMNA
+264 LDIMNA
-270 QQFANYQ
+270 QDFVNYQ
-277 YQWHANNGTRSTN
+277 YQWHAAAGTRNSN
-290 AKFFKANFGNPYDL
+290 AKFFRSNFGNPYDL

-319 MGETPLNYSA
+319 MGETPVNYSA

-342 NASITQSEDKGI
+342 NLSLTNSEDKGI
-354 IQGSGVRRTNINF
+354 ILGSGVRRTNLNM
-367 KTSVSPS
+367 KTNVQLS
-374 DKLTIQ
+374 DKLSMQ
-380 FNPKFTFRR
+380 YNPKFTFRR
-389 DEGAGGNNIGTGG
+389 DNGAGGSHIGTGG

-416 EFGYVD
+416 EFGYID
-422 PTYADPD
+422 PAYADPN

-436 TNPKNDIAINQLV
+436 TNPKSDIAINQLI

-458 VAIDWKPIKG
+458 LAFDWKPLKG
-468 LTLRSEATI
+468 LTLRTEATI
-477 GLQWTDQSRFYGA
+477 GLGWTDNNRFYGA
-490 LTSTGQD
+490 LTSTGKK
-497 NNNQPVATISNT
+497 NNNLPVAQITNT
-509 KKLSYVWTN
+509 RRFSYVWTN
-518 TAAYNMTLKKDHN
+518 TAVYNFSVKDTHN
-531 FSFLLGQEI
+531 WSFLLGQEI
-540 NHSQTRSNS
+540 QDSQTTTTYIQSL
-549 ITNRY
+549 Y
-554 FPRAFTA
+554 FPRNFTA
-561 KEAWNNMGFG
+561 REAWNNMSFG
-571 TPYQATASLSTSDRT
+571 TAYGDRTELSTANRT

-591 QISYNYKHKYLLS
+591 QANYNYKHRYLLS

-609 DGSTKFAPGNQWGYF
+609 DGSTKFAPGYQWGYF
-624 PSISGAW
+624 PSVSGAW

-636 PWFQKNVKFIN
+636 PFMKNIEWIS
-647 QLKIRAAYGLAGN
+647 QLKLRAAIGLVGN
-660 NRIDSDM
+660 NNIDNDM
-667 WRHLYAI
+667 WRILYSI
-674 NSTGGPGFGEV
+674 NSNGGPGFGEQ
-685 TTYGEQYYG
+685 TQYGEKYYG
-694 NNGGAKFSNEG
+694 NNGGAKFSNEE

-717 ADIQLFNGRLTITP
+717 ADISLFNGRVTITP

-743 RSDLNSTLGYTNQM
+743 DSYLDSTLGYTSQQ

-764 NKGVE
+764 NKGIE
-769 LTISGD
+769 FSISGD

-783 LSANLNFGHNKMKID
+783 LSANINFGLNKKKID
-798 KLNGTDNVVWDQN
+798 KLNGTDDVLWYQN
-811 DRWKSSYNDYCLR
+811 DNWKSSYNDYCLK

-839 LYSFDEFYFDPLNNF
+839 LYQFDEFYFDPLNNY

-868 SNNQAP
+868 SSDRAP
-874 REDGYVTVINDV
+874 REDGYVTVINDI
-886 SGSTESGIATM
+886 SGSSNSGIATL

-924 PKIQGGFGISGS
+924 PKIQGGFGLSGQ
-936 WKDFDFAANFTYML
+936 WKDFDFTANFTYML

-957 TAYTLSSSEKNKQKF
+957 TAYTLSASESNKNNF
-972 FNVFSD
+972 YNVLKD
-978 FVNGWQYNDLTG
+978 FRNGWQYNDIDG
-990 DLTGTK
+990 SITGTK
-996 GDILYKLYYVDN
+996 GDILYKIYYVDDCVN
-1008 GVDIYK
+1008 LYK
-1014 QANAGRTL
+1014 KANEGRDL
-1022 WNPADVQTK
+1022 WNPTDVTK
-1031 LTQSY
+1031 KITHSY

-1054 LPKKL
+1054 LPKNL
-1059 TQKVGISKA
+1059 TQKIGLSKA
-1068 RFYVSASNLFILTK
+1068 RFYVSASNLFILTG
-1082 YTGYDPEVDI
+1082 YSGYDPEVDI

>member
-1 MSVNFK
+1 MSVNIK
-7 SIFRYAGTL
+7 SIL
-16 VPSGVRTAL
+16 RTAL
-25 LMCLLLVVGNLSAQT
+25 LLCLLLVVGQLHAQT
-40 TAKGTVTDNTGEP
+40 TAKGTVTDATGEA

-64 PKNAAVTDFD
+64 PKNATATDFD
-74 GNFTLKLQS
+74 GNFTLKLQQ
-83 GKTVVISYIGMV
+83 GKTVVVSYIGMV
-95 TQEVTAGPDMQ
+95 SQEVTAGPNMKIQ
-106 IKLQD
+106 LKD

-135 VGSVSG
+135 VGSISG
-141 AKLAA
+141 KKLEV

-154 ALQGKVSG
+154 ALQGKISG

-192 LYIVDGFQVSNIND
+192 LYIVDGFQVDNIND
-206 IPPTDI
+206 IPPSDI
-212 ASIDILKDA
+212 ASIDVLKDA

-234 VVVVTTKSAKEGKVT
+234 VVVVTTKSAQAGKVQ
-249 VSFNGNLSISHISKT
+249 VSFNGNLNISSLARK
-264 LDLMNA
+264 LDLMDA
-270 QQFANYQ
+270 QDFANYQ
-277 YQWHANNGTRSTN
+277 YQWHAANGTRSTN

-319 MGETPLNYSA
+319 MGENPINYSA
-329 NVTIGGGSEKVKF
+329 NVTIGGGSETVKF
-342 NASITQSEDKGI
+342 NVSLTQSEDKGVI
-354 IQGSGVRRTNINF
+354 LGSGVRRTVMNF
-367 KTSVSPS
+367 KTNVQINK
-374 DKLTIQ
+374 KLSLQ

-416 EFGYVD
+416 EYGYVD
-422 PTYADPD
+422 PAYADPD
-429 EEELFTY
+429 EEELFNY
-436 TNPKNDIAINQLV
+436 TNPKNDIAINQLI

-458 VAIDWKPIKG
+458 LALDWKPIKG

-477 GLQWTDQSRFYGA
+477 GLRWTDQSRFYGA
-490 LTSTGQD
+490 LTDVGQSH
-497 NNNQPVATISNT
+497 NSQPVAELTNT
-509 KKLSYVWTN
+509 KRFSYVWTN
-518 TAAYNMTLKKDHN
+518 TASYNFSLEDKHN
-531 FSFLLGQEI
+531 FSFLVGQEI
-540 NHSQTRSNS
+540 HHSQQTSNGLM
-549 ITNRY
+549 NRY

-561 KEAWNNMGFG
+561 REAWNNMGFG
-571 TPYQATASLSTSDRT
+571 TPYLSPSSLTTADRT

-591 QISYNYKHKYLLS
+591 QASYNFNHKYLLS

-609 DGSTKFAPGNQWGYF
+609 DGSTKFAPGKQWGYF

-631 VISEE
+631 VMSEE
-636 PWFQKNVKFIN
+636 PFMKDISWISN
-647 QLKIRAAYGLAGN
+647 LKLRAAFGLSGN
-660 NRIDSDM
+660 NRIDNDM
-667 WRHLYAI
+667 WRVLYAI

-685 TTYGEQYYG
+685 TPFGEQYYG
-694 NNGGAKFSNEG
+694 NNGGNKFSNKD
-705 IKWETTITRNLA
+705 IKWETTITRNIA
-717 ADIQLFNGRLTITP
+717 ADISLFNGRVSITP
-731 EVYWNT
+731 EFYWNT

-743 RSDLNSTLGYTNQM
+743 KSDLPSVIGYTSQM

-764 NKGVE
+764 NKGIEFSV
-769 LTISGD
+769 TGD

-783 LSANLNFGHNKMKID
+783 LSANVNFGWNKKKID
-798 KLNGTDNVVWDQN
+798 KLNGTDDVVWDQN
-811 DRWKSSYNDYCLR
+811 DRWKSSYNDYCLK

-839 LYSFDEFYFDPLNNF
+839 LYRFDEFYFDPLNNY
-854 QAVPWGSSAADNGT
+854 QAVPWGSSSADNGT
-868 SNNQAP
+868 SSNCAP

-886 SGSTESGIATM
+886 SGSSNSGIATL

-924 PKIQGGFGISGS
+924 PKIQGGFGLSGQ
-936 WKDFDFAANFTYML
+936 WKNFDFTANFTYML
-950 DFDINNA
+950 DYDINNA
-957 TAYTLSSSEKNKQKF
+957 TAYTLSSSEGNSKRF
-972 FNVFSD
+972 FNVLEKFKD
-978 FVNGWQYNDLTG
+978 GWQYNDISG
-990 DLTGTK
+990 QLTGTK
-996 GDILYKLYYVDN
+996 GDILYKLYYVDDCVN
-1008 GVDIYK
+1008 IYK
-1014 QANAGRTL
+1014 NANRGRTL
-1022 WNPADVQTK
+1022 WNPTDVTTK

-1036 FIEDGSFLRCSD
+1036 FIEDASFLRCSD
-1048 ITLGYT
+1048 VTIGYT
-1054 LPKKL
+1054 LPKSI
-1059 TQKVGISKA
+1059 TQKAGISKA
-1068 RFYVSASNLFILTK
+1068 RFYVSASNLFIITS

-1106 RARSFV
+1106 RARMFA